1 MISFLKENNV
11 LRRSTILPYLVQIK
25 KVTQRGMTEVEK
37 RGYKYLIR
45 GLSLTRGR
53 AEYEKTLTFSHG
65 KFPRPRTC
73 KVITSPFPTEE
84 SNQLITYPRTRFI
97 NLVD

>member
-1 MISFLKENNV
+1 MY
-11 LRRSTILPYLVQIK
+11 LRTSHLFQASILPYLIQIK
-25 KVTQRGMTEVEK
+25 KVTQRGMTKEEK

-53 AEYEKTLTFSHG
+53 AEYVKTLTFSHG

-73 KVITSPFPTEE
+73 KVITSPFPTQE

-97 NLVD
+97 SLID

>member
-1 MISFLKENNV
+1 
-11 LRRSTILPYLVQIK
+11 
-25 KVTQRGMTEVEK
+25 MTEVEK

-53 AEYEKTLTFSHG
+53 AEYEKTLTFSHV
-65 KFPRPRTC
+65 KFSRPRTC
-73 KVITSPFPTEE
+73 KVITSPFPTQEG
-84 SNQLITYPRTRFI
+84 NQLITYPRTRFI